1 MPVGNG
7 SLWCWRSASGQYYE
21 NCIGNDIMTYRWGG
35 LIFAAGILTACVSD
49 LALDAVYLKHSQT
62 GKEVKCGPFPIEVGF
77 LASDKERQRC
87 VNFFKDLGYVRIP
100 APK

>member
-1 MPVGNG
+1 
-7 SLWCWRSASGQYYE
+7 
-21 NCIGNDIMTYRWGG
+21 MTCMWGG
-35 LIFAAGILTACVSD
+35 LILAGGILTACSD

-87 VNFFKDLGYVRIP
+87 VNFFKDRGYVRIP